1 MYDKV
6 YTYTDPEKQG
16 EKKKKKVEYS
26 FKDIFAMT
34 IAAYQV
40 LFVPIAIMGLAV
52 VILYLIFDLLT

>member
-6 YTYTDPEKQG
+6 YTYPDPEKQG
-16 EKKKKKVEYS
+16 EKKKKVEYS

-52 VILYLIFDLLT
+52 VILYLLFDLLT